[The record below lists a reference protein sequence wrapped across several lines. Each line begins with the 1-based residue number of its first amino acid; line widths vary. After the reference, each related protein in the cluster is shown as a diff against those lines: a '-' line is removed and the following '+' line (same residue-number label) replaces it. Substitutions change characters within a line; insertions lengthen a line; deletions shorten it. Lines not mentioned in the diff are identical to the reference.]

1 MALPGSGAISIGQ
14 IATEFGGGAPHSLS
28 EYYRNGALVPNYS
41 QNSGIATSG
50 AINMNG
56 FHGAS
61 DVAPSWATTLTIGN
75 LGGKIPEA
83 GYGAIGVNQNQNPT
97 YGSVSDNTVD
107 ILGGAFF
114 RSCKYGSNT
123 IFVEIDGGSNSWST
137 IKINATTIA
146 RTSMTKYAPDQWRI
160 SSGNIIGTSGNITV
174 TMNP

>member
-14 IATEFGGGAPHSLS
+14 IATEFGGGAPHSLN
-28 EYYRNGALVPNYS
+28 EYYRNGSLVPNYS

-61 DVAPSWATTLTIGN
+61 DVAPSWSTTLTIGSIA
-75 LGGKIPEA
+75 GKIPEY
-83 GYGAIGVNQNQNPT
+83 GYGSQGAGQNQNPT

-114 RSCKYGSNT
+114 RTCKSAANQ
-123 IFVEIDGGSNSWST
+123 IWVEIDGGSTAWSS

-146 RTSMTKYAPDQWRI
+146 RTSMTKDVDQWRI

-174 TMNP
+174 TINP